1 MNGPRIRLISKQYR
15 FELVAVLAVFGVLS
29 VAAIALTIEI
39 GSLHLEACLDP
50 TLAPARCVDSQHVW
64 ENLQTPV
71 TYLRYGAAVLTIF
84 ITVFAAAPLVAKEIE
99 RGTVVLPWTLGL
111 SRRRWL
117 LERVL
122 VVLGTATLAAVVL
135 GWLLDLMTAANLAG
149 QPLGFN
155 EYLVRGPLIAARVL
169 LAGAIAIAAGAM
181 LGRSLPALLVALMA
195 SVALCGALTLGADRL
210 TKASPVVLD
219 GPGLYV
225 DFRERAPDG
234 SLLTMD
240 EAIAR
245 IPYDDPSFR
254 TTFADVVLG
263 VPAADA
269 PFVIGRDSAF
279 FVVAALA
286 TLGLGVVIV
295 DRRRP
300 A

>member
-1 MNGPRIRLISKQYR
+1 MNGPLLRLISKQYR
-15 FELVAVLAVFGVLS
+15 FELVAVLAVFVVLS
-29 VAAIALTIEI
+29 LAAIGLTIELS
-39 GSLHLEACLDP
+39 GLRMEACLDP
-50 TLAPARCVDSQHVW
+50 AAAPAHCADSQRVW

-71 TYLRYGAAVLTIF
+71 TYVRYGATVLTIF
-84 ITVFAAAPLVAKEIE
+84 ITVFAAAPLVAKDIE
-99 RGTVVLPWTLGL
+99 RGTVILPWTLGL

-122 VVLGTATLAAVVL
+122 VVLGTATLAAVAL
-135 GWLLDLMTAANLAG
+135 GWLLDLMTAASMAG
-149 QPLGFN
+149 QPLGFD

-169 LAGAIAIAAGAM
+169 LVGAIGIAVGAM
-181 LGRSLPALLVALMA
+181 LGRSLPALLVALVA
-195 SVALCGALTLGADRL
+195 SVAVCGAITLGADRL

-234 SLLTMD
+234 SLLTME
-240 EAIAR
+240 EAIAQ

-254 TTFADVVLG
+254 ATFTDVVLG

-269 PFVIGRDSAF
+269 PFIIGRDSAF
-279 FVVAALA
+279 FVVAGLI